1 MNAALKTA
9 AAIVATLW
17 LGIQAA
23 SAQRAPGESNSAL
36 TAKEKLS
43 GKAADEQRVDDC
55 KVPAARRT
63 RPDRSVDCTVAPDNK
78 PTAAAIAEA
87 IRNAKPAQPPQLAR
101 RDLSGLD
108 LTGLDFRKADL
119 SSANLFGAK
128 LVGANLSGTD
138 LTGATLDAAWL
149 MRANFAGANL
159 ARASLFGPVV
169 YPTLDVAPDEAPN
182 FENANLAGA
191 RIIAR
196 LNRVNLRGSDLSGA
210 RMGVDMRN
218 QPMGQMRTDLSGA
231 DLSGAILAGADLNR
245 AVITFAKLT
254 GADLRK
260 VNLFRADLSGSDLTG
275 ADLTGAD
282 VTEADLYGATMREV
296 RGLDELVGFDKARN
310 REKIVR

>member
-1 MNAALKTA
+1 MNAALRTT
-9 AAIVATLW
+9 AAIVATVW
-17 LGIQAA
+17 LAISAA
-23 SAQRAPGESNSAL
+23 FGQPAPGESASEL

-43 GKAADEQRVDDC
+43 GKAADEQRVNDC

-63 RPDRSVDCTVAPDNK
+63 RPDRSADCTAAPDGK

-87 IRNAKPAQPPQLAR
+87 IRKATPAHPPQLAGQ
-101 RDLSGLD
+101 DLSGLD
-108 LTGLDFRKADL
+108 LIGLDFRKADL
-119 SSANLFGAK
+119 RAANLFGAK

-138 LTGATLDAAWL
+138 LTSATLDAAWL

-245 AVITFAKLT
+245 AVITFAKLA

-260 VNLFRADLSGSDLTG
+260 ANLFRADLSGSDLTG

-282 VTEADLYGATMREV
+282 VTEADLYGVNMRDV

-310 REKIVR
+310 RDKIAR

>member
-1 MNAALKTA
+1 MNAASRTT
-9 AAIVATLW
+9 AAIVASAW
-17 LGIQAA
+17 LAISAA
-23 SAQRAPGESNSAL
+23 SGQPAPSESASVL

-55 KVPAARRT
+55 KVPAASRT
-63 RPDRSVDCTVAPDNK
+63 RPDRAADCAAAPDNK
-78 PTAAAIAEA
+78 PTAETVAKA
-87 IRNAKPAQPPQLAR
+87 IRNATPAQPPQLAGS
-101 RDLSGLD
+101 DLSGLD
-108 LTGLDFRKADL
+108 LAGVDFGKADL
-119 SSANLFGAK
+119 RAANLFGAK
-128 LVGANLSGTD
+128 LVGSNLSGANLSD
-138 LTGATLDAAWL
+138 ANLDAAWL
-149 MRANFAGANL
+149 MRANFSGANL

-169 YPTLDVAPDEAPN
+169 YPTLAVAPEEAPN

-231 DLSGAILAGADLNR
+231 DLSGATLAGADLNR
-245 AVITFAKLT
+245 AVITFAKLA

-260 VNLFRADLSGSDLTG
+260 ANLFRADLSGSDLTG

-282 VTEADLYGATMREV
+282 VTEADLYGATMRDV
-296 RGLDELVGFDKARN
+296 RGLDDLVGFDKARN